1 MLGKIK
7 SYANEDNVFL
17 IKTFVCYI
25 VLWFSFGIIYFLM
38 YVYNPSSFVFNENII
53 SSQSTFYKTQTEEK
67 IRELNRDLN
76 RLEEYRNEYYR
87 WKNSNPQ
94 KPVIFLTDIDYVN
107 ERIRESKSAIQHYT
121 RRIESITTREPE
133 VWELADFLYFSLIT
147 QTTVGYGDIL
157 PNNRTVRILI
167 TFQLLI
173 SLFLIAFVMTGYAM
187 RKKDRGN

>member
-1 MLGKIK
+1 
-7 SYANEDNVFL
+7 
-17 IKTFVCYI
+17 
-25 VLWFSFGIIYFLM
+25 
-38 YVYNPSSFVFNENII
+38 
-53 SSQSTFYKTQTEEK
+53 
-67 IRELNRDLN
+67 
-76 RLEEYRNEYYR
+76 LEEYRNEYYR